1 MQASYRL
8 PTSQRG
14 LFAVGPMEFRCTDP
28 FGLSALTRVAAGSST
43 LCVHPA
49 FDMLAPLDLDWS
61 GSDHTELGETRP
73 ATHGDEF
80 YALREYQLGDDLRR
94 VHWASSARTDRLMI
108 RQDQEQTSNRL
119 LVIGD
124 LRHSQHT
131 SASFERTLSAM
142 ASLAD
147 AGLRGGHSVRVAC
160 AGGADSG
167 WGHGAAHA
175 LSILDLLAAAE
186 MDGATTA
193 ISLRRCL
200 WERSAAASAVIVV
213 ATDGVSALDLP
224 SGAPAQGGAVVVIE
238 RTQAATDP
246 GPTLPWPVVS
256 VPVSLPFAAAWAAR
270 PAALR

>member
-108 RQDQEQTSNRL
+108 RQDQEPTSNRL

-124 LRHSQHT
+124 LRRSQQ
-131 SASFERTLSAM
+131 RTLSAV

-160 AGGADSG
+160 AGGPDSR
-167 WGHGAAHA
+167 WGHGPQHA
-175 LSILDLLAAAE
+175 LAILDLLAAAE
-186 MDGATTA
+186 MDSSGTEV
-193 ISLRRCL
+193 SLRRCV
-200 WERSAAASAVIVV
+200 WEHSATTSAVIVV
-213 ATDGVSALDLP
+213 VTDGVFASDIP
-224 SGAPAQGGAVVVIE
+224 SGAPAQGGAIVVIE
-238 RTQAATDP
+238 RSEATTGP
-246 GPTLPWPVVS
+246 GERLPWPVVD
-256 VPVSLPFAAAWAAR
+256 VPVSLPFGAAWSAR